1 MKKILIA
8 TSVLVISAGIG
19 LFWVY
24 TGFVD
29 VRATTPH
36 SGLTKS
42 VLSAAM
48 HASVKRNAKGIEVP
62 SLETEELILE
72 GINDFEAMCVDCHG
86 APGKKPGPVG
96 QGLNPPAP
104 DLQMSAEHHSP
115 AELFWITKYGIK
127 MTGMPAWGASHDDK
141 SLWPVVAF
149 LTVLPEMDA
158 SGYEALRKSAKGMGH
173 HADSDGKE
181 NHAHDSVQKEPA
193 GKHSEHTHEHH
204 DHEH

>member
-8 TSVLVISAGIG
+8 TSALVIFAGVG

-62 SLETEELILE
+62 SLEAEELILE

-86 APGKKPGPVG
+86 APGKDLELRYGSFPVNH
-96 QGLNPPAP
+96 QGNHQ
-104 DLQMSAEHHSP
+104 DHIH
-115 AELFWITKYGIK
+115 T
-127 MTGMPAWGASHDDK
+127 
-141 SLWPVVAF
+141 
-149 LTVLPEMDA
+149 
-158 SGYEALRKSAKGMGH
+158 LRQG
-173 HADSDGKE
+173 
-181 NHAHDSVQKEPA
+181 
-193 GKHSEHTHEHH
+193 
-204 DHEH
+204 